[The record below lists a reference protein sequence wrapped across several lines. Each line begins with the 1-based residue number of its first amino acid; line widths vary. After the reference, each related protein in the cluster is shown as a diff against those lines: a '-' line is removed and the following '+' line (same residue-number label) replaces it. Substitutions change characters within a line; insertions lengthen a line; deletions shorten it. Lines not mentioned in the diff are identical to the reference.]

1 MRRLSPCAAA
11 ITHPMIAD
19 GRRLRASRANLA
31 DLLDCGLDVLDR
43 RNRGAADRLLS
54 LRALHGD
61 RRRAA
66 LLDDRVP
73 FLVIAIGIPLFDV
86 RDTCAP
92 GDARQEGVGHVAG
105 VLAPLF

>member
-31 DLLDCGLDVLDR
+31 DLLDCGLDVLHR
-43 RNRGAADRLLS
+43 GNRGAADRLLS

-66 LLDDRVP
+66 EAERLGLRAALLDDGVP
-73 FLVIAIGIPLFDV
+73 FRVVAIGVPLVDV

-92 GDARQEGVGHVAG
+92 RDGRQEG
-105 VLAPLF
+105 

>member
-11 ITHPMIAD
+11 ITHLMIAD

-66 LLDDRVP
+66 EAERLGLRAALLDDRVP

-86 RDTCAP
+86 WDTCAP
-92 GDARQEGVGHVAG
+92 GDARQ
-105 VLAPLF
+105 